1 MTKFRRVAV
10 VGVGLIGGS
19 FALALRQRGFSGEIV
34 GWDHA
39 EVLGRAESRG
49 AIHRGSTELAQ
60 ALEGADLVYIATP
73 VVLTIELLPQILR
86 NVPFGTL
93 VTDTGSSKRA
103 ICRVAQEAR
112 PAGVLFLGG
121 YSIAGKEA
129 CGIEN
134 ADPDLFVGAPYVL
147 TPDPPEVFET
157 EAASALLEWIRE
169 IGAQPTSLDPET
181 HDWALA
187 LVSHLPQLLSTAL
200 ASAVWDETDEDGLPI
215 RIAGAGF
222 RSMTRLAASPY
233 EIWRDIGLT
242 NADNIGRALE
252 RLGQK
257 LERIRTALTARE
269 LEEEFRKAQEIHERL
284 EALRSERRRS

>member
-1 MTKFRRVAV
+1 MIKFRRVAV

-34 GWDHA
+34 GWDRA
-39 EVLGRAESRG
+39 EVLARAESRG
-49 AIHRGSTELAQ
+49 AIHRGSTELTQ
-60 ALEGADLVYIATP
+60 ALEGAELVYIATP

-86 NVPFGTL
+86 NVAFGTL
-93 VTDTGSSKRA
+93 VTDTGSSKVA

-112 PAGVLFLGG
+112 PPGVLFLGG
-121 YSIAGKEA
+121 HPIAGKET

>member
-1 MTKFRRVAV
+1 MTKFHRIAV

-34 GWDHA
+34 GWDYA
-39 EVLGRAESRG
+39 EVLGRAEGRG

-60 ALEGADLVYIATP
+60 VLEGADLVYIATP

-86 NVPFGTL
+86 GVAFGTL

-121 YSIAGKEA
+121 HPIAGKEA

-200 ASAVWDETDEDGLPI
+200 ASAIWDETDEDGLPI